1 MAVAPQLSPFEL
13 VDLREVRARELG
25 ALLEEERRLWAEE
38 LRWDYRPSAE
48 MIRKHVDAQ
57 TLPGA
62 AALVHG
68 RVAGYS
74 FHILDDAKGIIG
86 DLYVLREFRRQRPT
100 GTAAGVATLLLE
112 HTLAG
117 LEGSPRLRRLEAQ
130 IIPCGTEPLAP
141 VFLAH
146 DFRSFPRVF
155 LYKELRPAAA
165 RAASLPEKVVLR
177 GWEDSDFQPMAAL
190 IVEAYRDHVDS
201 RINDQ
206 YSSSGGSLR
215 FLKNIVIF
223 PGCGVFLAETSLVVV
238 EEGTERLLGAA
249 LTSRVAAG
257 VAHVTQVCVAPARQ
271 GQGLG
276 RALMEAVLAR
286 LAASGYRGVSLTVTA
301 ENKPAIEL
309 YTKLGFQV
317 IKGFSAFARDLPPH
331 Q

>member
-13 VDLREVRARELG
+13 VDLRQLRAREL
-25 ALLEEERRLWAEE
+25 APLLEEERRLWAEE
-38 LRWDYRPSAE
+38 LHWDHRPSAE
-48 MIRKHVDAQ
+48 MIRKHVEAR
-57 TLPGA
+57 TLPGV
-62 AALVHG
+62 AALIHG

-74 FHILDDAKGIIG
+74 FHILDDTKGIIG
-86 DLYVLREFRRQRPT
+86 ELYVLREFRRQRPA
-100 GTAAGVATLLLE
+100 GTPAGVATLLLE
-112 HTLAG
+112 HTLAA
-117 LEGSPRLRRLEAQ
+117 LEGSPTLRRLEAQ

-155 LYKELRPAAA
+155 LYKELRPSAP

-177 GWEDSDFQPMAAL
+177 PWEDSYFQPMAAL
-190 IVEAYRDHVDS
+190 IVDAYRGHVDS

-206 YSSSGGSLR
+206 YSTSAGSLR

-223 PGCGVFLAETSLVVV
+223 PGCGVFLAETSLVAV

-286 LAASGYRGVSLTVTA
+286 LGAGGYRGVSLTVTA

-309 YTKLGFQV
+309 YYKLGFRV
-317 IKGFSAFARDLPPH
+317 IKGFAAFARDLG
-331 Q
+331 